1 MSRPLGAVL
10 ALALALSLAASAPA
24 AVPAG
29 GGLAQTLRSLML
41 PARADAS
48 YYGWSDLDGLR
59 GFTWAPLPPVE
70 PGRASP
76 DGNSFVRIG
85 RAVID
90 GQPMD
95 VVATGARTM
104 VMSIYLRSPQGRM
117 GEAAMAGAL
126 RQAGYSLALARCQVR
141 RGGGPERLWFE
152 LALPGKRP
160 AVLYFGPLA
169 NGGEGY
175 TLYLDGKLPL
185 LTPREAAL
193 YTEDCGGAPAT
204 PASAASAPG
213 ARPATGE
220 QAVAATL
227 AAFLQPASAPAPM
240 TPWAEV
246 RKVGAVA
253 WAAAPT
259 RMGFP
264 SDDAWPDGGARL
276 LGGTLETRTTT
287 MNAAASGDERAASK
301 FYLSDG
307 KNLTRGGVFGALQR
321 SGFTITPL
329 RCGRTY
335 TQMAHNWYRIQS
347 TATKPAVLYRKV
359 FCDSGVCWENYAVRL
374 DNQMPPIRSGEREA
388 AGRDC
393 PS

>member
-1 MSRPLGAVL
+1 MSRSLGA
-10 ALALALSLAASAPA
+10 ALALTVTLSLAASAPA
-24 AVPAG
+24 AVPANS
-29 GGLAQTLRSLML
+29 GLAQTLRSLML
-41 PARADAS
+41 PAGPNANF
-48 YYGWSDLDGLR
+48 YGWSDLDALR

-104 VMSIYLRSPQGRM
+104 VMSVYLRSPQGRT
-117 GEAAMAGAL
+117 GEAGMTGAL
-126 RQAGYSLALARCQVR
+126 RQAGYTLALARCQVR
-141 RGGGPERLWFE
+141 RGAGAERLWFT
-152 LALPGKRP
+152 LTLPGKRP
-160 AVLYFGPLA
+160 ALLYFGPLA

-175 TLYLDGKLPL
+175 TLYLDGQLPL
-185 LTPREAAL
+185 LTSREAQL
-193 YTEDCGGAPAT
+193 YTENCGGTPAT
-204 PASAASAPG
+204 TASAAPVPA

-220 QAVAATL
+220 QAVAALL
-227 AAFLQPASAPAPM
+227 AAFLQPAAAPAPM

-246 RKVGAVA
+246 RKIGPIT
-253 WAAAPT
+253 WAATPT
-259 RMGFP
+259 KMGFP
-264 SDDAWPDGGARL
+264 GDDAWPDAGPRL

-287 MNAAASGDERAASK
+287 MNVAASGDERAVGK
-301 FYLSDG
+301 LYLSDG
-307 KNLTRGGVFGALQR
+307 KNLTRGGVFSALQR
-321 SGFTITPL
+321 SGFAITPL

-347 TATKPAVLYRKV
+347 PSTKPAVLYRKV
-359 FCDSGVCWENYAVRL
+359 SCDSGVCWENYAVRL
-374 DNQMPPIRSGEREA
+374 DNQMPPLRSGEREA
-388 AGRDC
+388 AGREC